1 MPKVVKI
8 KSQLKQNKNKTFLIT
23 VFLML
28 SALCFLAVSSGLFVA
43 ILFQKITLHIAF
55 PVVLLVIS
63 LTLFFAF
70 FIYQRKFEILKAGV
84 RGENSTLDILKKLPR
99 EYTIISNPVIL
110 NRGVSLE
117 LDFVVIGKN
126 GVFIVESKNHR
137 GIISGKT
144 SKSIWKQVKHGKN
157 DRVYEKEIN
166 NPVKQS
172 FRQGRK
178 MLELFKDFDI
188 TADIYPIL
196 FFADSRA
203 ELRITDDANIDVSI
217 FKDETELLEFIQ
229 TTKGRKTVSKE
240 ELVKIIHLFKR

>member
-55 PVVLLVIS
+55 PVVFLVVS

-144 SKSIWKQVKHGKN
+144 SKSIWKQVKYGKN

-172 FRQGRK
+172 FRQSRK

-240 ELVKIIHLFKR
+240 ELAKIIHLFKR